1 MKWWPTL
8 IVLGLSASANEDLLG
23 SFDITEVDR
32 FPRSWIVEFQDREDS
47 RPHEF
52 IVGPIDKM
60 GQEVR
65 FEESIRID
73 GEKIRVTYQVP
84 SGFKLVEV
92 LQHYEKQ
99 ISRTA
104 DKLLFQCGGPACGRA
119 SIWANDVFGI
129 RLLAAPNRNQHYL
142 AATFTIGGNQSLV
155 AIYLVERGNKRI
167 YVHTEK
173 VVTKTRLEF
182 DGNRDFAERLSRRGF
197 LQIDGIVPN
206 PQGVF
211 DENQLKKLDM
221 LAGSLTSF
229 VGQQIYVV
237 CHLYGS
243 LNVDVLLERSKA
255 CAEIVAERIAE
266 ISGVTMLPFG
276 VGPMAP
282 TQQAM
287 YARLEL
293 VLPSRL
299 RSE

>member
-1 MKWWPTL
+1 M
-8 IVLGLSASANEDLLG
+8 
-23 SFDITEVDR
+23 
-32 FPRSWIVEFQDREDS
+32 
-47 RPHEF
+47 
-52 IVGPIDKM
+52 
-60 GQEVR
+60 
-65 FEESIRID
+65 
-73 GEKIRVTYQVP
+73 
-84 SGFKLVEV
+84 
-92 LQHYEKQ
+92 
-99 ISRTA
+99 
-104 DKLLFQCGGPACGRA
+104 
-119 SIWANDVFGI
+119 
-129 RLLAAPNRNQHYL
+129 
-142 AATFTIGGNQSLV
+142 V

-173 VVTKTRLEF
+173 VVTKTRLEY
-182 DGNRDFAERLSRRGF
+182 DGNRVFAERLSRRGF

-266 ISGVTMLPFG
+266 ISGATMLPFG
-276 VGPMAP
+276 VCPMAP
-282 TQQAM
+282 TQQAV